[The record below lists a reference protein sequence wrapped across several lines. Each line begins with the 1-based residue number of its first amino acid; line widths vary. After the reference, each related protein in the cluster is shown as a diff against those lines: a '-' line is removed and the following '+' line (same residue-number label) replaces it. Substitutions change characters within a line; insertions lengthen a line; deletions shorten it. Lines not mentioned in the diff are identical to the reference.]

1 MTLDKIDARLIR
13 RAKAITRNR
22 KVSEEFQFGS
32 VGCALLSDKGRVY
45 VGCFIDAS
53 SGIGF
58 CAEHAAVAAML
69 VDGPQRVKRIV
80 AIAEGGVFLPPCGR
94 CRELLYQVNGNRGD
108 AAVLVEAGKR
118 VSLDELLPMPWQGSW
133 ERHRRKV

>member
-1 MTLDKIDARLIR
+1 VKTDKTDARLIR
-13 RAKAITRNR
+13 RAKTVARDH
-22 KVSEEFQFGS
+22 KVSEEFHFGS

-45 VGCFIDAS
+45 VGCCIVAT

-69 VDGPQRVKRIV
+69 ADGPQRVQRIV
-80 AIAEGGVFLPPCGR
+80 AIAEDGVFLPPCGR

-108 AAVLVEAGKR
+108 TVVLVGEGKR
-118 VSLDELLPMPWQGSW
+118 VSLDELLPLPWQGSW
-133 ERHRRKV
+133 DRSRRVK